1 MKIESRVQYRN
12 NIMFIFQKCF
22 KTGNKIIFFKMNVSF
37 DFNLL
42 IYEHAL
48 STDFVSAI
56 LLMARIVCLFLFL
69 FLFFVFF
76 FLLFFPVSWTT
87 DLKGMH
93 LLIFLLILFSFHSM
107 ILVQLSLSDILY
119 HAITPICFYKFS
131 RNFKLTFV
139 KMKL

>member
-12 NIMFIFQKCF
+12 NIKFIFKKCF
-22 KTGNKIIFFKMNVSF
+22 KTGNKIIFIKMNVSF
-37 DFNLL
+37 NFSLL

-56 LLMARIVCLFLFL
+56 LLMARIVCLF
-69 FLFFVFF
+69 FLFFFLSSFF
-76 FLLFFPVSWTT
+76 SVSWTS

-119 HAITPICFYKFS
+119 YAITPICFYKFS
-131 RNFKLTFV
+131 LNFKLTFV

>member
-12 NIMFIFQKCF
+12 NIKFIFQKCF
-22 KTGNKIIFFKMNVSF
+22 KTGNKIIFIKMNVSF
-37 DFNLL
+37 NFNLL

-56 LLMARIVCLFLFL
+56 LLMARIVCLF
-69 FLFFVFF
+69 F
-76 FLLFFPVSWTT
+76 FLSSFFSVSWTT

-107 ILVQLSLSDILY
+107 ILVTTIFVRYIILCNNSNLLLQ
-119 HAITPICFYKFS
+119 IFSKF
-131 RNFKLTFV
+131 
-139 KMKL
+139 

>member
-12 NIMFIFQKCF
+12 NIKFIFQKCF
-22 KTGNKIIFFKMNVSF
+22 KTGNKIIFIKMNVSF
-37 DFNLL
+37 NFNLL

-56 LLMARIVCLFLFL
+56 LLMARIVCLF
-69 FLFFVFF
+69 FFVFF
-76 FLLFFPVSWTT
+76 SVSWTT

-119 HAITPICFYKFS
+119 YAITPICFYKFS
-131 RNFKLTFV
+131 LNFKLTFV

>member
-22 KTGNKIIFFKMNVSF
+22 KTGNKIIFIKMNVSF
-37 DFNLL
+37 NFSLL

-56 LLMARIVCLFLFL
+56 LLMARIVCLF
-69 FLFFVFF
+69 FLFFFLSSFF
-76 FLLFFPVSWTT
+76 FVSWTS

-119 HAITPICFYKFS
+119 YAITPICFYKFS

>member
-12 NIMFIFQKCF
+12 NIKFIFKKCF
-22 KTGNKIIFFKMNVSF
+22 KTGNKIIFIKMNVSF
-37 DFNLL
+37 NFNLL

-56 LLMARIVCLFLFL
+56 LLMARIVC
-69 FLFFVFF
+69 FF
-76 FLLFFPVSWTT
+76 FLLFSSFFSISWTT

-119 HAITPICFYKFS
+119 YAITPICFYKFS

>member
-12 NIMFIFQKCF
+12 NIKFIFKKCF
-22 KTGNKIIFFKMNVSF
+22 KTGNKIIFIKMNVSF
-37 DFNLL
+37 NFNLL

-56 LLMARIVCLFLFL
+56 LLMARIVCLF
-69 FLFFVFF
+69 FLFFFLSSFF
-76 FLLFFPVSWTT
+76 SVSWTS

-119 HAITPICFYKFS
+119 YAITPICFYKFS

>member
-1 MKIESRVQYRN
+1 
-12 NIMFIFQKCF
+12 
-22 KTGNKIIFFKMNVSF
+22 
-37 DFNLL
+37 
-42 IYEHAL
+42 
-48 STDFVSAI
+48 
-56 LLMARIVCLFLFL
+56 LMARIVCLFFM
-69 FLFFVFF
+69 FF
-76 FLLFFPVSWTT
+76 FSFFFFSVSWTT

-119 HAITPICFYKFS
+119 HAITPIRFYKFS

>member
-22 KTGNKIIFFKMNVSF
+22 KTGNKIIFIKMNVSF
-37 DFNLL
+37 NFNLL

-56 LLMARIVCLFLFL
+56 LLMARIVCLF
-69 FLFFVFF
+69 FLFFFLSSFF
-76 FLLFFPVSWTT
+76 SVSWTS

-119 HAITPICFYKFS
+119 YAITPICFYKFS

>member
-1 MKIESRVQYRN
+1 
-12 NIMFIFQKCF
+12 
-22 KTGNKIIFFKMNVSF
+22 
-37 DFNLL
+37 
-42 IYEHAL
+42 
-48 STDFVSAI
+48 
-56 LLMARIVCLFLFL
+56 LLMARIVCLF
-69 FLFFVFF
+69 F
-76 FLLFFPVSWTT
+76 FLSSFFSVSWTT

>member
-56 LLMARIVCLFLFL
+56 LLMARIVCLFLF
-69 FLFFVFF
+69 FCFFF
-76 FLLFFPVSWTT
+76 FLLFFFR
-87 DLKGMH
+87 
-93 LLIFLLILFSFHSM
+93 FL
-107 ILVQLSLSDILY
+107 D
-119 HAITPICFYKFS
+119 
-131 RNFKLTFV
+131 N
-139 KMKL
+139 